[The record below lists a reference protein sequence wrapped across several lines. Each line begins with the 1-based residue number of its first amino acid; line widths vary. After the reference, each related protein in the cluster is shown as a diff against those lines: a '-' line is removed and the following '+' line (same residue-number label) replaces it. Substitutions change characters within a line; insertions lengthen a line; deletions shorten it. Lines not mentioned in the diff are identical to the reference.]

1 MRISPYREDN
11 RDILREITATAFG
24 RNTSIDYTIERGL
37 GRVTDKN
44 WARHKKRANGG
55 VKVSWQS

>member
-24 RNTSIDYTIERGL
+24 RNTSIDYTIERVL
-37 GRVTDKN
+37 GRVTDKE
-44 WARHKKRANGG
+44 
-55 VKVSWQS
+55 